1 MRLLD
6 SIRAWLP
13 RRKHVRPGAVGVF
26 VGILALSIAL
36 MLVPSSRVFL
46 TSPTALRDVATRFG
60 TIAPLAIIAYYIV
73 QIIIVPAP
81 GQPLDVTVGY
91 LYGLQ
96 AGSLIAAIGVFLG
109 TTLAIA
115 LARRFGHPFIR
126 NFVETRR
133 LRRLEAALSHRS
145 RWFFL
150 ALFLIPGTPADLLCL
165 LFGLTR
171 VPFWQAVTIANLG
184 RLPTT
189 IGGILLGATGRSWS
203 PLPLG
208 ILSLA
213 VFLVIFTLSQLLPRR
228 WRVFRSLSI

>member
-1 MRLLD
+1 MLD

-13 RRKHVRPGAVGVF
+13 RRKHVRQGAVAVF
-26 VGILALSIAL
+26 VAVLALSVVL
-36 MLVPSSRVFL
+36 MLVPASRDFL
-46 TSPTALRDVATRFG
+46 TSPTALRDVVTRFG
-60 TIAPLAIIAYYIV
+60 TLAPLAIIAYYIV
-73 QIIIVPAP
+73 QIIIVLAP

-96 AGSLIAAIGVFLG
+96 VGSFIAAIGVFLG

-115 LARRFGHPFIR
+115 LARRFGHPFVR
-126 NFVETRR
+126 NIMKTRR

-165 LFGLTR
+165 LFGLTK

-189 IGGILLGATGRSWS
+189 IGGVLLGATGRSWS
-203 PLPLG
+203 PLSLG
-208 ILSLA
+208 ALSLA
-213 VFLVIFTLSQLLPRR
+213 VFLVIFTLSQLLPWR
-228 WRVFRSLSI
+228 WRVYRSLSI